1 MPAPK
6 KIPPVLGWPFDFPAF
21 FPGAAR
27 LEWHMV
33 FPRQWWM
40 VCLVLFLSTRAV
52 WAAGGTR
59 EQRAYDAGVQAFHDG
74 VWPLAEMDFAQF
86 AEKYPDSKLL
96 PSAGLLHAQALI
108 KQNKFILAE
117 ELLVAR
123 RPVAGTLTD
132 DYTYWLGEAQFQA
145 GDWRS
150 AADTLSSLPPGS
162 SRALAGA
169 VGAGA
174 AMAKLELWPRLA
186 SYMQAEQPL
195 FHAAEQTDPD
205 NELVLRGRLLLAQ
218 ARFGQGAYRE
228 AGQLLENFKPGILPS
243 DLEWQR
249 INLLCQVKLGA
260 GELDAALPLA
270 TELVR
275 LAGQAAGGADVN
287 RLAASVAL
295 QARVLE
301 QLGRGPEAMVA
312 LQANLATNAPPDR
325 QQEAILKIAELAIAQ
340 RQFTNAESVLED
352 FASRFS
358 NSPAVPAAW
367 LALGELYLQDYVAQ
381 PMQTN
386 RLADARV
393 RFAQLLATYT
403 NNAFTG
409 KAYLDLGW
417 CDWLAQDYA
426 ASLANFQNATLNL
439 PPSEDLAVARFKLA
453 DAQFA
458 TGNYAAALG
467 NYQNVLGTLTNEFPR
482 VAESLGTRSLY
493 QSFRTQLE
501 LGHLGEAETT
511 MARLAADYPQSALNE
526 TTALLLGQQYT
537 DLSDPTNARAVF
549 QAFKERLPQSALMP
563 LVDLALARAEE
574 EDHRWPEALA
584 QYARWLSA
592 YPTNALLPLVRYS
605 QAWANYQA
613 GNDTNALMLFT
624 NFVAQ
629 FPGSDLA
636 PQAQWWV
643 ADYYFSQGVWTAA
656 ELNYKAIFEN
666 PNWLTNALYYPAKL
680 MAGQAAVSRT
690 GNDEAIRLYFEKLE
704 ADTNCPLDLRVR
716 ATFAH
721 GRALMG
727 MESADTNDPTANFQK
742 AVTVFDTIRTAFP
755 TNELGAR
762 AWGEMGD
769 CYLQLTNYD
778 AATNAYA
785 QALATA
791 GSNVVVASQA
801 QFGLGL
807 ALEKQ
812 AALLPEGRT
821 NLNYQALAN
830 YLAVF
835 NADGPERD
843 PFWTQKAGLQA
854 AELATALGEWQ
865 QVTNLYTSLA
875 RQFPQLKT
883 VLAAKAALVGQNL
896 SPPGR

>member
-1 MPAPK
+1 
-6 KIPPVLGWPFDFPAF
+6 
-21 FPGAAR
+21 
-27 LEWHMV
+27 
-33 FPRQWWM
+33 M
-40 VCLVLFLSTRAV
+40 VCLALVLSAGAA
-52 WAAGGTR
+52 WAAGETR
-59 EQRAYDAGVQAFHDG
+59 EQRAYDPGVQAFHDG
-74 VWPLAEMDFAQF
+74 VWPVAEMDFAEF

-96 PSAGLLHAQALI
+96 PEAGLLQAQALI

-117 ELLVAR
+117 ELLMAR
-123 RPVAGTLTD
+123 RPLAGALMD
-132 DYTYWLGEAQFQA
+132 DYNYWLGEAQYLA

-150 AADTLSSLPPGS
+150 AADTLSSLPPS
-162 SRALAGA
+162 SARALAGA

-186 SYMQAEQPL
+186 AYMQAEQPL
-195 FHAAEQTDPD
+195 FNAAQQTDPD

-218 ARFGQGAYRE
+218 ARFGQRE
-228 AGQLLENFKPGILPS
+228 FAAAGRLLADFKPGILPA

-260 GELDAALPLA
+260 DDLAAALPLA

-275 LAGQAAGGADVN
+275 LAGGAGGADGD

-301 QLGRGPEAMVA
+301 DLGRGPEAMVA
-312 LQANLATNAPPDR
+312 LQANLATNAPANR

-340 RQFTNAESVLED
+340 RQFTNAESVLAD
-352 FASRFS
+352 YASRFT
-358 NSPAVPAAW
+358 NSPGVPAAW

-381 PMQTN
+381 PAQTN
-386 RLADARV
+386 RLADARG
-393 RFAQLLATYT
+393 RFDLLLTTFT
-403 NNAFTG
+403 NSSFAG

-417 CDWLAQDYA
+417 CDWLAKDYA
-426 ASLANFQNATLNL
+426 ASLTNFQNATLGL

-458 TGNYAAALG
+458 TGNYAGALG
-467 NYQNVLGTLTNEFPR
+467 NYQAVPGPLTNDFPR
-482 VAESLGTRSLY
+482 VAASLGDRALY
-493 QSFRTQLE
+493 QTFRAQLE

-511 MARLAADYPQSALNE
+511 MARLAADYPRSALNE

-537 DLSDPTNARAVF
+537 DLSDPANARAVF
-549 QAFKERLPQSALMP
+549 QTFKEKLPQSSLMP
-563 LVDLALARAEE
+563 MVDLALARAEE
-574 EDHRWPEALA
+574 EEHRWPEALA
-584 QYARWLSA
+584 QYAHWLSA
-592 YPTNALLPLVRYS
+592 YPTNALLPQVRYA

-629 FPGSDLA
+629 FPESELA

-643 ADYYFSQGVWTAA
+643 ADYYFSQGAWTDA

-742 AVTVFDTIRTAFP
+742 AVTVFNTICTAFP

-778 AATNAYA
+778 AATNAYV
-785 QALATA
+785 QALATT
-791 GSNVVVASQA
+791 GTNVAVASQA
-801 QFGLGL
+801 QIGLGL

-812 AALLPEGRT
+812 AALLPVGEGRKK
-821 NLNYQALAN
+821 LDYQALAN
-830 YLAVF
+830 YLEVF
-835 NADGPERD
+835 NGVGPERD
-843 PFWTQKAGLQA
+843 PYWTQKAGVQA
-854 AELATALGEWQ
+854 AELASALGEWQ
-865 QVTNLYTSLA
+865 EVTNLYASLA

-883 VLAAKAALVGQNL
+883 VLAAKAALAGQNL
-896 SPPGR
+896 SPPGH